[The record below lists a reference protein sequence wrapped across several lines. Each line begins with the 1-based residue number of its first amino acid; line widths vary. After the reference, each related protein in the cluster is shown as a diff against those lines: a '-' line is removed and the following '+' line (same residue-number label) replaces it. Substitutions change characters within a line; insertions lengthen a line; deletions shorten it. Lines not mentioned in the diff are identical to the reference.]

1 MRSILSQL
9 QALPSCASF
18 CELRLS
24 FAGFSLRLRCRRDGK
39 HIGGGADTRGRGHHN
54 DGGRR
59 GWRRRGLGAGWVSGR
74 VLQHGA
80 AGLEGGCRFGASEGR
95 QTAGSIKTCR
105 QLSRC
110 KMAAATHVW
119 GVAGNTAISGEVPL
133 KQHHKGALTCALAAQ
148 RAAAW
153 RRAARVHQARVG
165 PSLAHAAVDV
175 VCWALAHTLSARC
188 RSGRGWRGRRRRR
201 WGATA
206 AAVNGRDAGRVGVA
220 GALRLLALAAALDVA
235 WSS

>member
-1 MRSILSQL
+1 MGSTLVVGPTRG
-9 QALPSCASF
+9 
-18 CELRLS
+18 
-24 FAGFSLRLRCRRDGK
+24 AGATTMTGAGGGG
-39 HIGGGADTRGRGHHN
+39 GGGA
-54 DGGRR
+54 
-59 GWRRRGLGAGWVSGR
+59 GWGQVGSVAGFLSTVQQVWKE
-74 VLQHGA
+74 A
-80 AGLEGGCRFGASEGR
+80 AGLGRVKGGR
-95 QTAGSIKTCR
+95 QQDPSRRVDSLAGG
-105 QLSRC
+105 
-110 KMAAATHVW
+110 KMAAAIHAW
-119 GVAGNTAISGEVPL
+119 GVAGNTSISGEVPL
-133 KQHHKGALTCALAAQ
+133 KQHHKGELTCALAAQ

-175 VCWALAHTLSARC
+175 VGWALAHTLSARC